1 LFRQIN
7 RFFQITPHERRRQ
20 FAVVPPQ
27 HFLGHPPGTDI
38 VIQGPR
44 GGRTALHKPVHVR
57 QRVCVGDLSHTAP
70 DLFAN
75 LFVRALVVDPK
86 RGFGPVCGP
95 TTNVH
100 NKNNHRNHHKNNH
113 TVLVGGNGKNKNNNK
128 KNHQKNHQKNHKTQ
142 PQEQQQKNNNTR
154 TTTTQEQQP
163 QEQHNNNQNN
173 NHKNKN
179 KNNHTNTTYRSWLV
193 PSYLVFDFY

>member
-1 LFRQIN
+1 MVHSCTRDSLITSHLKQRHHSATVLTPRPTVTHGLIIHWSGQQTCLPHDPFHVPRFNGRAEFRPPHPSPYVFHPVRRGPRLLFRQIN

-38 VIQGPR
+38 VIQWPR

-57 QRVCVGDLSHTAP
+57 QRVGVGDLSHTAP

-86 RGFGPVCGP
+86 RGFRPVCGA
-95 TTNVH
+95 
-100 NKNNHRNHHKNNH
+100 
-113 TVLVGGNGKNKNNNK
+113 
-128 KNHQKNHQKNHKTQ
+128 
-142 PQEQQQKNNNTR
+142 PQQMYTTR
-154 TTTTQEQQP
+154 TTTG
-163 QEQHNNNQNN
+163 
-173 NHKNKN
+173 
-179 KNNHTNTTYRSWLV
+179 TTTRT
-193 PSYLVFDFY
+193 PTRC